1 MFFIINTCSKTNCNS
16 QKRLGNKNYL
26 CYIRYRKH
34 NFLGLNRGIE
44 KMSLKLLS
52 DETLLQ
58 CYADAVKLELSPD
71 FISLLKKEIEKR
83 SLGEKLSVNQ

>member
-1 MFFIINTCSKTNCNS
+1 M
-16 QKRLGNKNYL
+16 
-26 CYIRYRKH
+26 
-34 NFLGLNRGIE
+34 GLNRGIE

-52 DETLLQ
+52 DETFLQ
-58 CYADAVKLELSPD
+58 CYAEAVKLELSPD

>member
-1 MFFIINTCSKTNCNS
+1 
-16 QKRLGNKNYL
+16 
-26 CYIRYRKH
+26 
-34 NFLGLNRGIE
+34 
-44 KMSLKLLS
+44 MSLKLLS